1 MWQILKH
8 VPTELLCLSMIDY
21 HALIS
26 SLSSFLSLS
35 PSLLA
40 QSDERTI
47 KSDWLKM
54 CEDKVSRKD
63 KVLVNTA
70 TQLWRRWYLKLNQKK
85 DKKVKISS
93 QSWCDTVA
101 LSLPEGTNNA
111 TSTFQSYSHHHYIF
125 NQCSNIIML
134 QSIVVFSNS
143 REKTVALNNGPHF
156 FQYSNNYILHF
167 KEKQSDQKIY
177 KTGITC

>member
-1 MWQILKH
+1 MAGWSPSVYQWLSTPSVEETAEPPNSSSPTEKHFEEQSSPSIGLGWQAILTDQYLFGHQVELVTIKKTNEAISPAISSLMWQILKN
-8 VPTELLCLSMIDY
+8 VPTQLLCLSMIDY

-35 PSLLA
+35 PSLLT

-85 DKKVKISS
+85 TK
-93 QSWCDTVA
+93 
-101 LSLPEGTNNA
+101 
-111 TSTFQSYSHHHYIF
+111 
-125 NQCSNIIML
+125 
-134 QSIVVFSNS
+134 
-143 REKTVALNNGPHF
+143 R
-156 FQYSNNYILHF
+156 
-167 KEKQSDQKIY
+167 
-177 KTGITC
+177 

>member
-1 MWQILKH
+1 MWQILKN
-8 VPTELLCLSMIDY
+8 VPTQLLCLSMIDY

-35 PSLLA
+35 PSLLT
-40 QSDERTI
+40 QSDERTT

-125 NQCSNIIML
+125 NQCSTIIML
-134 QSIVVFSNS
+134 LSIVVFSNS
-143 REKTVALNNGPHF
+143 RENNCCPQQWSTF
-156 FQYSNNYILHF
+156 LSIQ
-167 KEKQSDQKIY
+167 
-177 KTGITC
+177 

>member
-1 MWQILKH
+1 MNRCWEMTIVFSMAGWSPSVYQWLSTPSVEEAAETSNSSSSLVSREAFWGAKQPEHRFGLTSNINWPIFIWSTSRVGYNWKTNEAIYPAISSLMWQILKN
-8 VPTELLCLSMIDY
+8 VPTQLLCLSMIDY

-35 PSLLA
+35 PSLIT
-40 QSDERTI
+40 QSDERTT

-85 DKKVKISS
+85 TK
-93 QSWCDTVA
+93 
-101 LSLPEGTNNA
+101 
-111 TSTFQSYSHHHYIF
+111 
-125 NQCSNIIML
+125 
-134 QSIVVFSNS
+134 
-143 REKTVALNNGPHF
+143 R
-156 FQYSNNYILHF
+156 
-167 KEKQSDQKIY
+167 
-177 KTGITC
+177 

>member
-1 MWQILKH
+1 MWQILKN
-8 VPTELLCLSMIDY
+8 VPTQLLCLSMIDY

-35 PSLLA
+35 PSLLT
-40 QSDERTI
+40 QSDERTT

-125 NQCSNIIML
+125 NQCSTIIML
-134 QSIVVFSNS
+134 LSIVVFSNS
-143 REKTVALNNGPHF
+143 REKTVVLNNGPHF